1 MRAPGL
7 VARLMGLES
16 MPLSKLNQAQKDPNP
31 QFLPTEDT
39 QPSKDICFEG
49 PRPQKLQKTSKGS
62 GDFIANSG
70 PTHFQKSNHNSPCLS
85 ARSPRAR
92 LVQAAAKILEPG
104 FRPQFALSPLN
115 SSLRN
120 VEEDFMVDSLVE
132 TKINSCTFSEN
143 VMETMVISAELQKV
157 NSADQTQ
164 T

>member
-1 MRAPGL
+1 MAGSIDFQTSSEKPQIDSSTPMRAPGL

-16 MPLSKLNQAQKDPNP
+16 MPLSKLNKAQKDPNP

-70 PTHFQKSNHNSPCLS
+70 STHFQKYHHNSPCLS

-104 FRPQFALSPLN
+104 FRPQFALSPWN

-120 VEEDFMVDSLVE
+120 VEEDFMVDSVVE
-132 TKINSCTFSEN
+132 TQRN
-143 VMETMVISAELQKV
+143 Q
-157 NSADQTQ
+157 
-164 T
+164 